1 MVLTQAF
8 KEAPQEALDR
18 ATTLLLIYQSP
29 GGQEQLTDLSLLS
42 L

>member
-8 KEAPQEALDR
+8 KEALQEALDR
-18 ATTLLLIYQSP
+18 ATTLLIYQSP